1 MKLRLTALALGL
13 GLSLVNGAAADPTR
27 IIEGARIR
35 LGDLAATVN
44 SELADVDLGPAP
56 PAGGSR
62 LFARDELLNTL
73 RSQGLDLTQVR
84 LPQSIRVTSAGRR
97 FTPKD
102 LRALVEPRVRA
113 ALPAG
118 VSLNDLRVS
127 RALLASPRLAVG
139 HVRVPK
145 LVRREGTL
153 TVTAS
158 VDLTHEG
165 SVVARLPVT
174 LELLLSQEA
183 AQPLVRKG
191 SRVDLMIQRGQARIS
206 ASGVAL
212 DDAELGETRS
222 FRVSST
228 SKVLRARIE
237 SATLA
242 VVVTP

>member
-1 MKLRLTALALGL
+1 MKLRLTALLLGL

-35 LGDLAATVN
+35 LGDLADTSDA
-44 SELADVDLGPAP
+44 ELADVDLGAAP
-56 PAGGSR
+56 PAGSSR
-62 LFARDELLNTL
+62 LFARDELLNAL
-73 RSQGLDLTQVR
+73 RAQGLDVTQVR
-84 LPQSIRVTSAGRR
+84 LPKSVRVTSAGRR
-97 FTPKD
+97 FTPAD

-118 VSLNDLRVS
+118 VSLSDLRVS
-127 RALLASPRLAVG
+127 RGLLASPRLEVG

-145 LVRREGTL
+145 LVRREGSL

-158 VDLTHEG
+158 VDLIHEG
-165 SVVARLPVT
+165 SVAARVPVR

-183 AQPLVRKG
+183 AKPLVRKG
-191 SRVDLMIQRGQARIS
+191 SRIDLLIQRGQARIS

-212 DDAELGETRS
+212 DDAELGQTRS

-228 SKVLRARIE
+228 NKVLRARIE
-237 SATLA
+237 SPTLA